1 MQTLK
6 DYINMLISNIDKV
19 DVSAVFINEDWFK
32 INSFETFKI
41 SAIERYER
49 STQAGSIDTL
59 ESNGKPQHYEAG
71 WYIMT
76 GPAGE
81 KYSMPPAKFAELKD
95 DNGDGTCKPKKIV
108 KIARLAD
115 HNGMVNTSWGEP
127 LYYTAQN
134 DFIVRHGENDYGVV
148 KAHIFYQTYNTSN
161 MIDVGALEMKSA

>member
-19 DVSAVFINEDWFK
+19 DVSAIFIDESWFK
-32 INSFETFKI
+32 TNSFETFKI
-41 SAIERYER
+41 GTTEHYER
-49 STQAGSIDTL
+49 ATQAGSIDTL

-76 GPAGE
+76 GPIGE
-81 KYSMPPAKFAELKD
+81 KYSMPPETFANLKD
-95 DNGDGTCKPKKIV
+95 DNGDGTCTPKKII
-108 KIARLAD
+108 KLARLAD

-134 DFIVRHGENDYGVV
+134 DFIVRHGENDYGVI
-148 KAHIFYQTYNTSN
+148 KAHIFYQTYDTSS
-161 MIDVGALEMKSA
+161 MIGADVFAMKSF